1 MPQGPDL
8 AVVSTD
14 IRPKDAQLHLD
25 GRFIGRARYF
35 DGTPGYLYLEPGKY
49 RLELRFGGYRTD
61 LIEIDARA
69 GCRFSLKH
77 RMTRQE
83 GTPKERK
90 SDPPGKGKPFDRAFA
105 PQITETATVSD
116 KASSGGPDLR
126 LRNDLRP
133 DGVGSSLQTTPEAAS
148 LRLVVEPPEA
158 SVYLD
163 GSFVAIGRELG
174 MMEGPL
180 ATTTGSHRIEV
191 RASGYVTETRKIE
204 LKEGQ
209 VLELEVSLKS
219 GNGAD

>member
-49 RLELRFGGYRTD
+49 NLELRFGGYRTD
-61 LIEIDARA
+61 VVEIDARA

-77 RMTRQE
+77 RMARQQ

-90 SDPPGKGKPFDRAFA
+90 NDPPGQGKPFDRAFG
-105 PQITETATVSD
+105 PLTQEKTTVPDTASG
-116 KASSGGPDLR
+116 GGPDLR
-126 LRNDLRP
+126 LRSDLKP
-133 DGVGSSLQTTPEAAS
+133 DGAESSPPPTPEAAS
-148 LRLVVEPPEA
+148 LRFVVEPPEA

-163 GSFVAIGRELG
+163 GSFVASARELG

-180 ATTTGSHRIEV
+180 ATTMGNHRIEV
-191 RASGYVTETRKIE
+191 RASGYVTENRIVE
-204 LKEGQ
+204 LEEGQ
-209 VLELEVSLKS
+209 VLEIVVSLKP
-219 GNGAD
+219 GKRTD